1 MSLRVRI
8 LVVVVIIGVLGCAQI
23 GRTQNQVQ
31 PTGTPTWVPR
41 KAIATPTPLTP
52 IEAEAKELGKKL
64 ANIDLVVW
72 TTVRTQWED
81 AETCLKAVDAQLEKS
96 KATVEG
102 LMLESNVINCSLE
115 EGTNRRRIRI
125 NSDEARRTFVL
136 GYHDA
141 IESLRALRKD
151 FETKPE
157 AQTILD
163 EVRYRQRKW
172 QREICEAIESV
183 KPPEILPEPRPIPRN
198 DVPEAA
204 S

>member
-1 MSLRVRI
+1 MSLRVRFLAVI
-8 LVVVVIIGVLGCAQI
+8 VIIGVLGCAQI

-41 KAIATPTPLTP
+41 KAVETPTPLTP
-52 IEAEAKELGKKL
+52 VETEAKELGKKL
-64 ANIDLVVW
+64 AKIDLVVW

-81 AETCLKAVDAQLEKS
+81 AEACLKAVDAHLEKS

-102 LMLESNVINCSLE
+102 LMIESNVINCSFE
-115 EGTNRRRIRI
+115 EGTKRRRIRL
-125 NSDEARRTFVL
+125 NSEEARRTFVL

-141 IESLRALRKD
+141 IESLRALRQD

-157 AQTILD
+157 AQTVLD
-163 EVRYRQRKW
+163 EVRYRQRVW
-172 QREICEAIESV
+172 QQGICEAIETV
-183 KPPEILPEPRPIPRN
+183 KPPEILPEPRPVPRN
-198 DVPEAA
+198 VPEAA